1 MFWALDDWRYRELY
15 ELEDRHWWFRGR
27 RAVIW
32 SLLRRAGLPPS
43 PRILDAGCGTGR
55 NLVEFG
61 PLGQAE
67 GVDASDEAVAFC
79 HERGLEGG
87 RAAPI
92 DSLPYDDGR
101 FQLILATDVI
111 EHLDDDRR
119 ALAELRRVAGS
130 GARLVVTV
138 PGSSWLW
145 GEHDVSMHHRRRY
158 TLSRLQERVAAA
170 GWQPIVRSYFFS
182 ALLPAVA
189 AVRLARR
196 LPRTLEAMRQH
207 LDAAGESY
215 EVLVVDDGSRDGT
228 AGVAEE
234 AARRWPQLS
243 LLRLPANRGKGAAVR
258 EGMLRASGAERAFS
272 DADLSTPLEELARL
286 RARLG
291 GDCQV
296 AIASRD
302 LPGSNIELHQPRPRE
317 LAGKTYNRLL
327 QLLALPG
334 IQDSQ
339 CGLKVFRADAAVA
352 CFTPLR
358 TERFGFD
365 AEVLVRARRL
375 GWTIAEVPVRW
386 RHVEA
391 SRVSAHRDAPRM
403 LLDLLRL
410 RFGRLDR
417 SPASRGS
424 SLESAGSPS
433 EL

>member
-1 MFWALDDWRYRELY
+1 VQ
-15 ELEDRHWWFRGR
+15 
-27 RAVIW
+27 RAVTSV
-32 SLLRRAGLPPS
+32 SLSIVVPAF
-43 PRILDAGCGTGR
+43 
-55 NLVEFG
+55 N
-61 PLGQAE
+61 
-67 GVDASDEAVAFC
+67 EA
-79 HERGLEGG
+79 L
-87 RAAPI
+87 
-92 DSLPYDDGR
+92 
-101 FQLILATDVI
+101 
-111 EHLDDDRR
+111 
-119 ALAELRRVAGS
+119 
-130 GARLVVTV
+130 
-138 PGSSWLW
+138 
-145 GEHDVSMHHRRRY
+145 
-158 TLSRLQERVAAA
+158 
-170 GWQPIVRSYFFS
+170 
-182 ALLPAVA
+182 
-189 AVRLARR
+189 R
-196 LPRTLEAMRQH
+196 LPRTLEAMREH
-207 LDAAGESY
+207 LEAGDEPY
-215 EVLVVDDGSRDGT
+215 EVIVVDDGSRDGT
-228 AGVAEE
+228 AAVAED
-234 AARRWPQLS
+234 AARGWPELT

-302 LPGSNIELHQPRPRE
+302 LPGSDIELHQPRPRE
-317 LAGKTYNRLL
+317 LAGKSYNRLL
-327 QLLALPG
+327 QLLVLPG

-339 CGLKVFRADAAVA
+339 CGLKVFGAEAAVA

-358 TERFGFD
+358 THRFGFD

-391 SRVSAHRDAPRM
+391 SRVSARRDAPRM

-417 SPASRGS
+417 SPTSRGS